1 MTVLQRRPSTLR
13 PAHVYVGHVVSPS
26 RSHTCALSG
35 PILHRSS
42 ACGAGR
48 LEGVHRARSATFRS
62 PRAIP
67 LVPQRENHRFTR
79 HSTSS
84 SSAHVLVS
92 TDDNEAT
99 QAFLD
104 SEYVVYRTNQQRL
117 AYLLECELEQLPDEP
132 EEEALQVPVVE
143 VGDDVVQQ
151 TEEEQAAGEEE
162 EEEVYEED
170 EQEDAQVHALSGLIE
185 CTEIYSNSIM
195 VV

>member
-1 MTVLQRRPSTLR
+1 M
-13 PAHVYVGHVVSPS
+13 
-26 RSHTCALSG
+26 
-35 PILHRSS
+35 
-42 ACGAGR
+42 
-48 LEGVHRARSATFRS
+48 
-62 PRAIP
+62 
-67 LVPQRENHRFTR
+67 
-79 HSTSS
+79 
-84 SSAHVLVS
+84 
-92 TDDNEAT
+92 
-99 QAFLD
+99 
-104 SEYVVYRTNQQRL
+104 YRTNQQRL

-185 CTEIYSNSIM
+185 CMEICSNLIM